1 MRTVYIDVLVVVN
14 CFIDLLLL
22 LCVSRLLH
30 LRTKPLRLLFAS
42 LVGGSFSLTALL
54 PPIPFPLN
62 VLWDGLTAA
71 LTVLTAF
78 GRADLR
84 RFLTRT
90 AALVAVSFSFCGV
103 MVFVCTV
110 FRPKGMEIYNDVVYF
125 NISPFVLII
134 LTLVCYYTLLL
145 LKRFT
150 KGAAGKQVCTV
161 TLRCGGRET
170 AFRAVIDTG
179 YQVREPFSGE
189 FVIIADKSCLNGL
202 SLLNFSKRIIPFG
215 SLGGEGI
222 LEGMRAE
229 SVQIDGRDISNRI
242 YIGVCEGVLQGDV
255 RAIVPYELAKQ

>member
-1 MRTVYIDVLVVVN
+1 MRTVYI
-14 CFIDLLLL
+14 
-22 LCVSRLLH
+22 
-30 LRTKPLRLLFAS
+30 
-42 LVGGSFSLTALL
+42 SFSLTALL

-161 TLRCGGRET
+161 TLRCGGKT
-170 AFRAVIDTG
+170 LI
-179 YQVREPFSGE
+179 
-189 FVIIADKSCLNGL
+189 
-202 SLLNFSKRIIPFG
+202 LLNFSKRIIPFG